1 MESIEG
7 LDPWVSLAIFLVAAA
22 VVTTAMVVL
31 ASKLFRST
39 YSPYG
44 YVKGLL
50 DQTRPLLISTPLSLN
65 ETERRLSETLARFG
79 IPMMMSNRLVGYCKN
94 GRFKIHLHRQFANS
108 ASPEITGTIFRS
120 ADDDV
125 VRIKGE
131 YRLPAALRGFMTF
144 WFGFLAF
151 WSAIAVPAGVLLL
164 LVGRWNG
171 ALLVVFPIVMFAIGV
186 LLLKVLGA
194 LSIKDRSQI
203 AATIA
208 EGVGGTVLSS

>member
-31 ASKLFRST
+31 ASKLFRSP
-39 YSPYG
+39 YSPYA

-79 IPMMMSNRLVGYCKN
+79 IPVMMSNRLVGYCKN

-171 ALLVVFPIVMFAIGV
+171 ALLAVFPIVMFAIGV